1 VFATKAVN
9 PGGGD
14 GLLAGNAHQF
24 LVQLIA
30 VSVTVV
36 LGLGASGVILG
47 AMRLFMQL
55 RVSVAD
61 EIRGSDLSE
70 HGEEAYYGE
79 DINALAGRAIS
90 LGDSVLI
97 PASEFGRTPAKPP
110 LSPLSS

>member
-1 VFATKAVN
+1 MT
-9 PGGGD
+9 
-14 GLLAGNAHQF
+14 
-24 LVQLIA
+24 I
-30 VSVTVV
+30 V
-36 LGLGASGVILG
+36 LGLGMSGAILG
-47 AMRLFMQL
+47 VMRLFMPL

-97 PASEFGRTPAKPP
+97 PATDIGRASSSTPTK
-110 LSPLSS
+110 PLSSISS